1 MNTLRPVLLFGFQLL
16 LSLVAT
22 FAIHL
27 ITLYRLGEHVF
38 EHQIIHAY
46 LANFFLA
53 FGIALAIFKLKNKL
67 KDQIGFLF
75 MLGSFL
81 KFAVFFI
88 FFYPNYKIDHNINS
102 LEFASFFIPYAI
114 CLVLETIFIAK
125 LLKEMDKV

>member
-1 MNTLRPVLLFGFQLL
+1 MNTLRPVLFFGSQLL
-16 LSLVAT
+16 VILVAT
-22 FAIHL
+22 LAIHL
-27 ITLYRLGEHVF
+27 ITLSRLDEDLF
-38 EHQIIHAY
+38 EHQIILAY

-53 FGIALAIFKLKNKL
+53 FGIALILFKLKNKF

-81 KFAVFFI
+81 KFAIFFI
-88 FFYPNYKIDHNINS
+88 FFYPNYKIDHNIDS

-114 CLVLETIFIAK
+114 CLVQETVFVAK